1 MTTGLTGRQI
11 RDKTVDGDD
20 LKDSVTINPS
30 GAAGGGL
37 YVRGVDGYLL
47 SASAGAGTVAL
58 SGSIT
63 LSGDLFVES
72 IDPLVEVTGSLSV
85 TGGITGSLTCL
96 PDGSAY
102 LRAGS
107 GISVVSGSDGS
118 VTVSATGGGGGG
130 GGSLDLT
137 SVVVNPSSS
146 LAGGFYVLGA
156 DGYLLSAS
164 AGTGAVTISGSL
176 TFLGGMTVEAVDPL
190 VEVTGSLSVTGGI
203 SGSLTRLADG
213 STYLRAGSGISIVS
227 GSDGSVTVS
236 STGSMPDLS
245 YILLNN
251 AGPVFENE
259 RILTAG
265 TGITITDAGPRGSV
279 TISAPGAGGAVPA
292 TDGNHVYVYALD
304 DAAGGTI
311 ANTGATSGGDLVV
324 AGAPIFQSGRLSRS
338 GRSILWPATASS
350 DRAAGDV
357 SSISGT
363 GLTLEAFVS
372 VLGVPHTFGVVLC
385 VYTAGGDNVIINTH
399 STNGFYA
406 QVLVGGSYA
415 NTYSTPV
422 PVQYGRPTH
431 VAMTWDLSTIRLYVD
446 GFLRASAG
454 CTLTPPA
461 WDRISIANYGPTAN
475 SAFFGNI
482 MQARVSD
489 VARSSD
495 YIMAAAEAAFKV

>member
-11 RDKTVDGDD
+11 RDKTIDGDD

-30 GAAGGGL
+30 GSAGGGL
-37 YVRGVDGYLL
+37 YVRGTGGYLL
-47 SASAGAGTVAL
+47 SASAGEGAVAL
-58 SGSIT
+58 SGSVSVT
-63 LSGDLFVES
+63 GGLLMSGADRL
-72 IDPLVEVTGSLSV
+72 EVTGTV
-85 TGGITGSLTCL
+85 AATGGITGSLT
-96 PDGSAY
+96 
-102 LRAGS
+102 
-107 GISVVSGSDGS
+107 
-118 VTVSATGGGGGG
+118 
-130 GGSLDLT
+130 
-137 SVVVNPSSS
+137 
-146 LAGGFYVLGA
+146 
-156 DGYLLSAS
+156 
-164 AGTGAVTISGSL
+164 
-176 TFLGGMTVEAVDPL
+176 
-190 VEVTGSLSVTGGI
+190 
-203 SGSLTRLADG
+203 RLADG
-213 STYLRAGSGISIVS
+213 TAYLRAGSGISIVS

-236 STGSMPDLS
+236 AAGGGGGGMPDLS

-259 RILTAG
+259 RILAAG
-265 TGITITDAGPRGSV
+265 SGITITDAGPRGSV

-324 AGAPIFQSGRLSRS
+324 AGTPIFQSGRLSRS